1 MIIKASFHSFAIGP
15 TIVRELIL
23 HLFNL
28 SSKRFYD
35 LFSKYSTCNIEPVY
49 WLLYKKYWFVAF
61 LYEGTRGVLYVSFAY
76 KNCVERDTNRYPTQN
91 LKALSDIRYKER
103 FKAISLYCNNTVAD
117 IVPTYAA
124 TRVCPVITTYNLRVY
139 YILYLKNKTNFPCAA
154 ADLDLKL
161 IVH

>member
-1 MIIKASFHSFAIGP
+1 M
-15 TIVRELIL
+15 
-23 HLFNL
+23 
-28 SSKRFYD
+28 Y
-35 LFSKYSTCNIEPVY
+35 
-49 WLLYKKYWFVAF
+49 LYN
-61 LYEGTRGVLYVSFAY
+61 AY
-76 KNCVERDTNRYPTQN
+76 KNWVERDTNRYPTQN

-161 IVH
+161 TEH

>member
-1 MIIKASFHSFAIGP
+1 M
-15 TIVRELIL
+15 
-23 HLFNL
+23 
-28 SSKRFYD
+28 Y
-35 LFSKYSTCNIEPVY
+35 
-49 WLLYKKYWFVAF
+49 LYN
-61 LYEGTRGVLYVSFAY
+61 AY
-76 KNCVERDTNRYPTQN
+76 KNWVERDTNRYPTQN

-124 TRVCPVITTYNLRVY
+124 TRVCPVITTYNFRVY
-139 YILYLKNKTNFPCAA
+139 YILYLKKKKNFPCAA